1 MISKYL
7 LALKEVKGYSNQK
20 IAELSKTSVSTIDRI
35 LSGKAKSTSFEI
47 LRDVTFV
54 LGGNMDDLARA
65 VDSTPS
71 VNPETFGDG
80 PELPTVP
87 EKARELATAA
97 DLNILYDMFSGLLR
111 DKDANYDRHIQA
123 LHRRHAEDIA
133 NLKTEHERE
142 LAGLI
147 RAHEREC
154 GYKNKWI
161 TWLFIICLCL
171 VAFLTF
177 VVIYDV
183 LNPEI
188 GWVRKIGALLLGDSS
203 SAV

>member
-1 MISKYL
+1 MVSQYL
-7 LALKEVKGYSNQK
+7 LALKEARGYSNQK

-35 LSGKAKSTSFEI
+35 MSGKAKSTSFEI

-65 VDSTPS
+65 AKSTND
-71 VNPETFGDG
+71 VHPETWGAG
-80 PELPTVP
+80 PDIPTVP

-97 DLNILYDMFSGLLR
+97 DINGMMDMFTAMIKE
-111 DKDANYDRHIQA
+111 KDANYDRHIQA

-142 LAGLI
+142 LNGLV

-154 GYKNKWI
+154 NYKNKWI
-161 TWLFIICLCL
+161 TWLFGICLCL

-177 VVIYDV
+177 IVIYDI
-183 LNPEI
+183 LNPEV
-188 GWVRKIGALLLGDSS
+188 G
-203 SAV
+203 